1 MKLPTHPLS
10 KNKNPVFGYSEK
22 RNYFSKNR
30 EQSNFS
36 FPEYV
41 SQYNFQV

>member
-1 MKLPTHPLS
+1 MKLPIHPLS
-10 KNKNPVFGYSEK
+10 KNKNPVFVSFEK
-22 RNYFSKNR
+22 RNYFSKNK

-36 FPEYV
+36 FPEQV